1 MDQDT
6 EFEAKTYVSRKPNV
20 RELISAYDET
30 VTELG
35 SYFHYCRES
44 EYEHDNYWEGKSRDL
59 RKYGSDAVPWEG
71 ASDLE
76 SMVVKER
83 MQRLV
88 SLMMSAAKRA
98 NVQANPVGME
108 DGPRAALVR
117 KFMKWMLTSGYIKRI
132 NKELELGAYYLLER
146 GLLITHIGWHRE
158 DRTVK
163 QAVTIQ
169 QIAEANPQIAE
180 MILTG
185 GRDDELV
192 AIIQQMFPSVKD
204 AGARK
209 GIEEIRETGTGEFP
223 MVQRSV
229 NCPSVQTLA
238 PDGEFLFPPFT
249 SDPQRAPYCFW
260 RTYYTV
266 QELKNKVST
275 DGWDESFVDYVIE
288 HHRGES
294 QKADIDIDEGRRNVR
309 QTGFEYEADE
319 IVEIVHAYQRL
330 IDPSDN
336 SEGIYETIFHESFG
350 GEDIVKNPEAKSS
363 KWDSDDLDDFEEG
376 EEPKVEY
383 IQPYAKHELMNGY
396 TDYPVEVTKAYEN
409 NKRLYD
415 VDTIPMLLRGM
426 QWQVKIE
433 TDSRIDRNSISTMP
447 PMMHRMGYA
456 PDDYGPGARIPYM
469 SKGDIDFAP
478 IPAYDPGSVEMER
491 NMQARADRLVGLDV
505 EDPLSQV
512 QRQAMTDKFLDHIG
526 RVLYRCFQMFQRFGP
541 DDVMFRVTGSP
552 EMVEFKKGDPNEN
565 YDVLLS
571 YDVMNTDPE
580 TLEKKLSQIAS
591 LIQMDRNGTMD
602 VDKFIALAASSI
614 DPIVADQ
621 MLIPSQDAQKKIGE
635 QVTADLGQIY
645 AGIERPALPNGAQI
659 ALQVIQA
666 YTQQPD
672 IQQRLMQDEAF
683 RARLEKYQG
692 QYTFMMQ
699 QAQNAQIGKIGTAPA
714 QMGGVQTQGMQQQG

>member
-6 EFEAKTYVSRKPNV
+6 NFKAITYTSRKPNV
-20 RELISAYDET
+20 VELISAYDDT

-44 EYEHDNYWEGKSRDL
+44 EYEHDSYWPGKSKDL
-59 RKYGSDAVPWEG
+59 RKYGTDAVPWEG

-88 SLMMSAAKRA
+88 ALMMNAAKRA
-98 NVQANPVGME
+98 NIQANPVGLE
-108 DGPRAALVR
+108 DAPRAALVR

-132 NKELELGAYYLLER
+132 NKEFELGAYYMLER

-163 QAVTIQ
+163 QAVTVEQ
-169 QIAEANPQIAE
+169 LMQTNPQIAE
-180 MILTG
+180 MVMTG

-192 AIIQQMFPSVKD
+192 AIIKQMFPTVKE

-209 GIEEIRETGTGEFP
+209 GLKDLRKTGTGEFP
-223 MVQRSV
+223 MVERSV
-229 NCPSVQTLA
+229 NAPSIQTLA
-238 PDGEFLFPPFT
+238 PDGEFLFPPFI

-266 QELKNKVST
+266 QELENKVST
-275 DGWDESFVDYVIE
+275 DGWDQSFVDYVIE
-288 HHRGES
+288 HHRGEK
-294 QKADIDIDEGRRNVR
+294 QRADEDIDEGRRNTR

-319 IVEIVHAYQRL
+319 IVEIIHAYQRL
-330 IDPSDN
+330 IDPADN
-336 SEGIYETIFHESFG
+336 SEGIYETIFCESYSG
-350 GEDIVKNPEAKSS
+350 DEDGAK
-363 KWDSDDLDDFEEG
+363 
-376 EEPKVEY
+376 
-383 IQPYAKHELMNGY
+383 PYAKHELLNGY
-396 TDYPVEVTKAYEN
+396 IDYPVEVTKAYEN

-415 VDTIPMLLRGM
+415 VDTVPMLLRGM

-469 SKGDIDFAP
+469 TKGDIDFAP
-478 IPAYDPGSVEMER
+478 VPAYDQGSVEMEQ
-491 NMQARADRLVGLDV
+491 NMQRRADRLVGLDT
-505 EDPLSQV
+505 EDPLSQI
-512 QRQAMTDKFLDHIG
+512 QRQAMIDKFLDHIG

-571 YDVMNTDPE
+571 YDVMNSDPD

-602 VDKFIALAASSI
+602 IDKFIALAASSI
-614 DPIVADQ
+614 DPVVADQ
-621 MLIPSQDAQKKIGE
+621 MLIPSEDAQKKVAE
-635 QVTADLGQIY
+635 MVTADLGQIY
-645 AGIERPALPNGAQI
+645 AGIERPALPNGAEV
-659 ALQVIQA
+659 ALQIIQSYA
-666 YTQQPD
+666 QQQD
-672 IQQRLMQDEAF
+672 IQERIMKDQAF
-683 RARLEKYQG
+683 RERLEKYQG
-692 QYTFMMQ
+692 QYTFMLQ

-714 QMGGVQTQGMQQQG
+714 EMGGVQTQGMQQQ